1 MSESTETDRF
11 AGTYY
16 VLINTEPIGTKAD
29 QPFLPV
35 NKLILVD
42 ESFDPDEVPE
52 SFSPEPSSEDAIFY
66 DRETAETHRDAYHA
80 AGKEHIELRE
90 VTLAPVK

>member
-1 MSESTETDRF
+1 MSENAETDRF

-42 ESFDPDEVPE
+42 ESFDPDDVPE

-80 AGKEHIELRE
+80 AGEEHIELRE
-90 VTLAPVK
+90 VTLAPVE